1 MRTLLLKFSGP
12 LQSWGTSSHF
22 ETRHTDYYPSKSAVI
37 GMIAAAFGY
46 RRNDKHASEIKEL
59 NTLDFAVRIDQKGNL
74 HSDYHIA
81 QKYKPTG
88 DFARS
93 YVTQRYYMEDAIYL
107 VGLGS
112 SSDNL
117 IENIEKALRSPYF
130 SLSLGRRALIPCA
143 DLIIG
148 STANSVI
155 DALCHYEWLAK
166 PWYKNKI
173 KRLNTCAASDKTL
186 PLYADADLLSA
197 ETALVNRA
205 SIKRLRQDYVVSFSN
220 KERKFGY
227 RYEARIDIPIST
239 LHASENGQH
248 PAQSNVCNSIVSHVD
263 TQHDAFAGLE

>member
-1 MRTLLLKFSGP
+1 M
-12 LQSWGTSSHF
+12 
-22 ETRHTDYYPSKSAVI
+22 
-37 GMIAAAFGY
+37 
-46 RRNDKHASEIKEL
+46 
-59 NTLDFAVRIDQKGNL
+59 
-74 HSDYHIA
+74 
-81 QKYKPTG
+81 
-88 DFARS
+88 
-93 YVTQRYYMEDAIYL
+93 
-107 VGLGS
+107 
-112 SSDNL
+112 
-117 IENIEKALRSPYF
+117 
-130 SLSLGRRALIPCA
+130 PCA

-148 STANSVI
+148 STAGSVI
-155 DALCHYEWLAK
+155 DALRHYEWLAK

-173 KRLNTCAASDKTL
+173 KRLNTCATSDKTL
-186 PLYADADLLSA
+186 PLYADVDLLST